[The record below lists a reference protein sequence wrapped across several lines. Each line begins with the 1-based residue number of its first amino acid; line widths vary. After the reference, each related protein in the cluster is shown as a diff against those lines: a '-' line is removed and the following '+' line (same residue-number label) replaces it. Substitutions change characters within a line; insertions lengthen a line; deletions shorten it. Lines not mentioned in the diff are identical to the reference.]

1 MNLQTLELLTFIFH
15 YLRWQIYCG
24 NKNKNKFNIFHGKS
38 GYENERLQVLWS
50 QVVNFK
56 IEIPTAIFTI
66 YPSVFFS
73 GVLLVKGTTN
83 IEAKEKFLQT
93 DEL

>member
-1 MNLQTLELLTFIFH
+1 MNLQTLELLTFFST
-15 YLRWQIYCG
+15 IYDG
-24 NKNKNKFNIFHGKS
+24 KFTVETKTKKFNIFHGKS
-38 GYENERLQVLWS
+38 GYENEKLQVLWS

-66 YPSVFFS
+66 YPSVFVS

-83 IEAKEKFLQT
+83 IEAKEKFLET